1 MMAGVTLGDLLS
13 GANEQIERAI
23 SGRGRIDVESAI
35 PHLRRITQT
44 ASRYL
49 MHDQVAPADTR
60 LHAALDQSA
69 TRLRQAESAAE
80 GQPARK
86 PGPRLRALAQ
96 ASALLTAGTD
106 LIAGHTSTGADG
118 HRDDRSSWAGV
129 LRTTTIAAA
138 LIEEMT
144 HWADVIAWAC
154 DTLASL
160 PAPVGSPIPVYLTAA
175 ARPLRETTARS
186 MQPAGPG
193 STRHPG
199 WELLYA
205 VPAAHAPARQAPPR
219 HSDITQDDLAEHIA
233 VSAERLKAAAFI
245 VPDQVRGPAA
255 PNGQSMRGAAHVA
268 AVMLEASRLVL
279 TSPAATTDMGAG
291 LGAVAV
297 ALDTA
302 MRSWEQLTSAWE
314 AFATDTDCP
323 SAPASAS
330 NVAASELTL
339 GLCRLILDDPKW
351 KPGRGGKLSAELMPG
366 LGDPSRYLQVLSAV
380 HRACDA
386 ITAMAAA
393 DLDTIRLL
401 AAAGR
406 IYMPNWI
413 LYDPHTSRE
422 FVVALPARTE
432 LLIQAYQ
439 AAVQHAS
446 QAADTIGELVIIHD
460 APSKVLALARKA
472 LAIDGAHA
480 PDPDAPDVPARLP
493 WLQRPKYTRAVPA
506 NLLDGP
512 AVVRAYRDEKL
523 TLRECA
529 IRFTT
534 SAQTIRTILQASG
547 IPIRPRGSR
556 RPAGPSEPQSAAA
569 QPGPVE
575 HDMRT
580 QGIHD
585 PAVLSKAREL
595 DQAIA
600 RARLADAAQA
610 TRRPARNRTAAQ
622 LASMDQPPGQ
632 SSSPGTRTP
641 APDRAQTR
649 ARPSSRPAKTM

>member
-1 MMAGVTLGDLLS
+1 MAGVTLGDLLS

-23 SGRGRIDVESAI
+23 SGRGGIDIESAI

-44 ASRYL
+44 VSKYL
-49 MHDQVAPADTR
+49 RHDSVAPADIR
-60 LHAALDQSA
+60 LQAALDQAA

-80 GQPARK
+80 GHPARK

-106 LIAGHTSTGADG
+106 VIAGHTSTGTDG
-118 HRDDRSSWAGV
+118 HREDRSSWADV
-129 LRTTTIAAA
+129 LRTTTITAA
-138 LIEEMT
+138 LTDEMT

-160 PAPVGSPIPVYLTAA
+160 PAPVGSPVPLYLMAA
-175 ARPLRETTARS
+175 ARPLRDATARS
-186 MQPAGPG
+186 TQSIGPG

-205 VPAAHAPARQAPPR
+205 VPAARQAPG
-219 HSDITQDDLAEHIA
+219 HGGTSQDDLAGHIA

-279 TSPAATTDMGAG
+279 TSPAATTDMKAG
-291 LGAVAV
+291 LGAVTV
-297 ALDTA
+297 ALGTA
-302 MRSWEQLTSAWE
+302 MHSWEQLTSAWE

-323 SAPASAS
+323 SAPTSAS
-330 NVAASELTL
+330 NIAASELTL
-339 GLCRLILDDPKW
+339 GLCRLILDDPTW
-351 KPGRGGKLSAELMPG
+351 KPGRGGNLSAELIPG
-366 LGDPSRYLQVLSAV
+366 LDDPHRYLQVLSAA

-393 DLDTIRLL
+393 DLNAIRQLTT
-401 AAAGR
+401 AGR

-413 LYDPHTSRE
+413 LYDPNTSRK

-432 LLIQAYQ
+432 LLTQAYQ
-439 AAVQHAS
+439 AAVQHTS
-446 QAADTIGELVIIHD
+446 QAADTIGELVLIHD

-480 PDPDAPDVPARLP
+480 PDPDAPDLITRLP

-506 NLLDGP
+506 GLLDSP

-529 IRFTT
+529 IRFTAST
-534 SAQTIRTILQASG
+534 QTIKTILQASDV
-547 IPIRPRGSR
+547 PIRPPGSR
-556 RPAGPSEPQSAAA
+556 RPADPPGPQSTAA

-575 HDMRT
+575 HDVRA

-585 PAVLSKAREL
+585 NAILSKAREL

-600 RARLADAAQA
+600 RARLADAVQA
-610 TRRPARNRTAAQ
+610 TRRPARARTAAQ
-622 LASMDQPPGQ
+622 LASMDQPTGYGP
-632 SSSPGTRTP
+632 SPGTRAP
-641 APDRAQTR
+641 APDRAETPVP
-649 ARPSSRPAKTM
+649 PSSRPTRAM